1 MKNIKRKY
9 EDSDKLKARKYYL
22 LGLSIS
28 EVSKLTDFPV
38 RTLQKWQSKEEWVK
52 EKKCENL
59 KLKLIELRQQ
69 GKTFK
74 EISIIFNIS
83 ISSIWRYCNK

>member
-28 EVSKLTDFPV
+28 EVSKLTDFPI
-38 RTLQKWQSKEEWVK
+38 RTLQKWQSKEKWVK
-52 EKKCENL
+52 EKNL
-59 KLKLIELRQQ
+59 FI
-69 GKTFK
+69 T
-74 EISIIFNIS
+74 SFNIVAFKTG
-83 ISSIWRYCNK
+83 Y